1 MIRLQLIRHGKT
13 DINELGCLCGWYDA
27 ELSEKGINELKLL
40 QGSHKKTE
48 LYFSSDLK
56 RSYETFAILFPDEK
70 LERTISQLREINFLK
85 MDLFP
90 EYELDMKN
98 IFKDWV
104 LGKYH
109 EFEPYRDFIV
119 RIKTGIDIVVNE
131 CKRKQVND
139 ATIITHAGV
148 IMAIKNE
155 VSSAPASAFTSL
167 KVDNGKSII
176 LYIDDNQH
184 WMIKE

>member
-1 MIRLQLIRHGKT
+1 MKLKYLFT
-13 DINELGCLCGWYDA
+13 
-27 ELSEKGINELKLL
+27 LSLVGLL
-40 QGSHKKTE
+40 AVNVAAQK
-48 LYFSSDLK
+48 
-56 RSYETFAILFPDEK
+56 I
-70 LERTISQLREINFLK
+70 
-85 MDLFP
+85 
-90 EYELDMKN
+90 
-98 IFKDWV
+98 
-104 LGKYH
+104 
-109 EFEPYRDFIV
+109 